1 MSMKIVK
8 RDLRRKIKE
17 FICDFS
23 LFVSIQGYYGHS
35 KYSKEE
41 GENISKYLDSVD
53 PDTVEPEEILIAES
67 HVFPNH
73 IKKEKCDVCGEE
85 TYELFEITIP
95 LKEKLSICDCCIDKI
110 YNIKEGL
117 KQR

>member
-8 RDLRRKIKE
+8 RDLRRKIKD
-17 FICDFS
+17 FIFNFS
-23 LFVSIQGYYGHS
+23 FYSSIHRYGYSH
-35 KYSKEE
+35 YSKEE
-41 GENISKYLDSVD
+41 GENISKYLDSID

-67 HVFPNH
+67 QIFPNH
-73 IKKEKCDVCGEE
+73 IKQEKCDVCGTP
-85 TYELFEITIP
+85 TYELFEISIP
-95 LKEKLSICDCCIDKI
+95 LKEKKYICDCCIDKI

>member
-8 RDLRRKIKE
+8 KDLRRKIKDY
-17 FICDFS
+17 IYDF
-23 LFVSIQGYYGHS
+23 LFYVSIQGYGYAY
-35 KYSKEE
+35 YSREE
-41 GENISKYLDSVD
+41 RENISKYLDSLD
-53 PDTVEPEEILIAES
+53 PDTVEPEEILITES
-67 HVFPNH
+67 QIFPNH
-73 IKKEKCDVCGEE
+73 IKKEKCDVCGNH